1 MDNYWTF
8 NEVIE
13 LVRNLAESQGSYG
26 RLLESL
32 ENANDMQI
40 AAFNKAL
47 VEQKI
52 NDPVSFIMWWE
63 G

>member
-8 NEVIE
+8 NDVLQ
-13 LVRNLAESQGSYG
+13 LVRNLAKSQGSYE

-52 NDPVSFIMWWE
+52 NDPVSFVMWWE

>member
-8 NEVIE
+8 NDVIE
-13 LVRNLAESQGSYG
+13 LVRDLAKSQGSYG